1 MAVPTAGAPA
11 AVAPQLFPSLNNFH
25 CQLASFLVLEAC
37 VGCFNGCAATMR
49 ATYIPED
56 VQAAVMNLNR
66 VPLNVLVVT
75 GTYVADYAPAQVAF
89 GAVGVA
95 FLMGAAL
102 QGALIASI
110 SSAAKKTA

>member
-1 MAVPTAGAPA
+1 
-11 AVAPQLFPSLNNFH
+11 
-25 CQLASFLVLEAC
+25 
-37 VGCFNGCAATMR
+37 
-49 ATYIPED
+49 
-56 VQAAVMNLNR
+56 MNLNR